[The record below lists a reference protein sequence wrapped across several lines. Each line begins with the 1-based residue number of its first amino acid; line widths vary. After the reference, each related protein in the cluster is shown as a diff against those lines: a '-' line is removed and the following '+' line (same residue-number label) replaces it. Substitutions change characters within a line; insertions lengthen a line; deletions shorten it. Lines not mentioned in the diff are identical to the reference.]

1 MKNLIL
7 ILFFINITI
16 VTSQNKNMEIEYE
29 YDQEKLNN
37 YGEREGELIHTSY
50 DQKIEYRH
58 LYQKGKLIQAT
69 NYRYWVEGIRPLIGK
84 YQDEVPFEGYFV
96 YISELEIPYIDYYEN
111 GIFKAKYNCS
121 LLDAISNEG
130 QEFNL
135 KFTKTTYQNDKPQN
149 GLVHK
154 EEYRVE
160 NAHLLASEY
169 YKDGKITN
177 ADFWVTA
184 THYAELFK
192 LKFLPNGYTIYKESL
207 PNVED
212 EAIDNKYRSITVAF
226 DASKNGN
233 ILFEVENKL
242 IMKYEFSYG
251 DISHK
256 IKPLNRFISYFFLN
270 DNSILVAQSS
280 NLETNNELY
289 NEAYGYN
296 SNLISRVFMMITS
309 QPIPYFSNEG
319 NNDYSLLLDSDK
331 EINTNAIL
339 VLDEKGNPIN
349 GFLIEQQSSN
359 VYKYT
364 QYEDSKI
371 ISQKEALS
379 LESLKELIL
388 KIQK

>member
-149 GLVHK
+149 GLVYK

>member
-1 MKNLIL
+1 M
-7 ILFFINITI
+7 
-16 VTSQNKNMEIEYE
+16 
-29 YDQEKLNN
+29 
-37 YGEREGELIHTSY
+37 
-50 DQKIEYRH
+50 
-58 LYQKGKLIQAT
+58 
-69 NYRYWVEGIRPLIGK
+69 
-84 YQDEVPFEGYFV
+84 
-96 YISELEIPYIDYYEN
+96 DY
-111 GIFKAKYNCS
+111 
-121 LLDAISNEG
+121 
-130 QEFNL
+130 
-135 KFTKTTYQNDKPQN
+135 
-149 GLVHK
+149 H
-154 EEYRVE
+154 R
-160 NAHLLASEY
+160 
-169 YKDGKITN
+169 
-177 ADFWVTA
+177 
-184 THYAELFK
+184 
-192 LKFLPNGYTIYKESL
+192 
-207 PNVED
+207 NVED
-212 EAIDNKYRSITVAF
+212 EAIDNKFRSITVAF
-226 DASKNGN
+226 DNSKNGN

-339 VLDEKGNPIN
+339 VLDEKGNPMN
-349 GFLIEQQSSN
+349 GFLIQQESSN

-379 LESLKELIL
+379 SESLKESIL

>member
-177 ADFWVTA
+177 ADFWVMA

-226 DASKNGN
+226 DDSKNGN

-296 SNLISRVFMMITS
+296 PNLISRVFMMITS

-349 GFLIEQQSSN
+349 GFLIEQQSYN

-379 LESLKELIL
+379 SESLKELIL